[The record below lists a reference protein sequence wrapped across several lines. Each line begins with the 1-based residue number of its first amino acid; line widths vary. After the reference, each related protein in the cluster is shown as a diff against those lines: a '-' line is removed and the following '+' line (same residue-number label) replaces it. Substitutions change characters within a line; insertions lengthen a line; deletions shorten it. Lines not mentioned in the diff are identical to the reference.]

1 VYEWE
6 ALLYTFHHYPGAPI
20 LLFGFL
26 CSFAISFS
34 IGANDSANSWG
45 TSVGKKHSERPKGIK
60 EGQRKVASEL
70 LILTLKK
77 QALLCSCP
85 LADTDRTIIWGSSYT
100 KLLTASLLL

>member
-45 TSVGKKHSERPKGIK
+45 TSVGKKHSERPKGI
-60 EGQRKVASEL
+60 EENFSF
-70 LILTLKK
+70 
-77 QALLCSCP
+77 
-85 LADTDRTIIWGSSYT
+85 
-100 KLLTASLLL
+100 